1 MLTHNIPYICPRHVA
16 TISPTFFTLISLNFK
31 IYYYQTCCLRL
42 SWGNLTLVPL
52 HPGIPWGPGAPSW
65 PGIPFEKGYSTYII
79 FLLDYFLRNF
89 QLRSQILLTGRP
101 GVPGNPG
108 SPGGPYNKK

>member
-1 MLTHNIPYICPRHVA
+1 MLTQNISYVCSRPVA
-16 TISPTFFTLISLNFK
+16 TISPTFFILISSNFK
-31 IYYYQTCCLRL
+31 IYFYQAYCLRL
-42 SWGNLTLVPL
+42 SWRNLTLVPL

-65 PGIPFEKGYSTYII
+65 PGIPFEKRYNTCII
-79 FLLDYFLRNF
+79 FLLDYFLRDL

-108 SPGGPYNKK
+108 SPGGPYN